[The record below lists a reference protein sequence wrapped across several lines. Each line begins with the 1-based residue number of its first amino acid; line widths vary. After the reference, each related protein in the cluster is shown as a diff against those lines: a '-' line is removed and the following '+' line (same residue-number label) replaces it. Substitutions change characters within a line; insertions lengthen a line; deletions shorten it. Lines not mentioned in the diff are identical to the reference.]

1 MEVYEQILMN
11 KALELSTG
19 AKELAS
25 QMVELECY
33 RILLEIKEVI
43 ENEKLDDP
51 ECFERIEDILTVFE
65 RHGIACDFR
74 HDFG

>member
-11 KALELSTG
+11 KARELLREANKLG
-19 AKELAS
+19 S

-33 RILLEIKEVI
+33 RILLEIKAVI
-43 ENEKLDDP
+43 EDEKLDDP